1 MACNG
6 PSSAGRI
13 IHSAAAAQ
21 HPPEPAMGHEGI
33 TSAERYLKQLCDHTF
48 LSLWS
53 YLGTYRDQ
61 GKPDPHGDGKEVCN
75 LLVVVEDHIIIF
87 SDKDCKFPDSGDLDR
102 DWSRWYRRAVRE
114 SADQVWGLSA
124 GLRRILIG
132 CSWTV
137 HARGRFHSRYLIRL

>member
-1 MACNG
+1 
-6 PSSAGRI
+6 
-13 IHSAAAAQ
+13 
-21 HPPEPAMGHEGI
+21 MGHEGI

-53 YLGTYRDQ
+53 YPGIYRDQ
-61 GKPDPHGDGKEVCN
+61 GKPGPHGDGKEVCN